1 MLIGSFINKGTA
13 PPPAMKINHPR
24 STQCISD
31 VLCPRLEL
39 ELVIPCRM
47 DRIGGLVDCIAKPQ
61 G

>member
-1 MLIGSFINKGTA
+1 
-13 PPPAMKINHPR
+13 MKINHPR